1 VLVTRPDGKPARDF
15 TGRLPFAWPADARAS
30 LENPLFPVGY
40 GLTYASSSNLG
51 LVNEDPKVDLSS
63 QAHSTAYIVRGKV
76 PAPWHLGIDGSIST
90 KAVDLSAQEDARQFT
105 WNAKGEFAVNGPAI
119 NLEEPLKKGWSLTL
133 DWRIDASVKGP
144 VKLAFSGATVD
155 LSEAIRSAPTGE
167 RVQTRIPLRCFA
179 ESGANFASVGSPIRM
194 QAPKGLVATIR
205 SVHIEEAKESVPC
218 PSKGR

>member
-1 VLVTRPDGKPARDF
+1 VGRKPYAEFEGDVPDLGFRTSSSEQEMIARLKAQKIPVVVLFLSGRPMFTGPLFNQADAFVAAWLPGTQARGIADVLVTRPDGKPARDF

-105 WNAKGEFAVNGPAI
+105 WNAR
-119 NLEEPLKKGWSLTL
+119 
-133 DWRIDASVKGP
+133 RIRRQWPGDQP
-144 VKLAFSGATVD
+144 
-155 LSEAIRSAPTGE
+155 
-167 RVQTRIPLRCFA
+167 
-179 ESGANFASVGSPIRM
+179 
-194 QAPKGLVATIR
+194 
-205 SVHIEEAKESVPC
+205 
-218 PSKGR
+218 